1 MANKLDTQKFDVTG
15 MHCASCASI
24 IKRKLGKLPGVESA
38 DVNLATETAEL
49 RMSKDVPI
57 TKLNAEIS
65 PLGYEL
71 KSNKSVPAHDMS
83 KMSNEEMKNVDMSDP
98 RVAALHAGHDMGPVS
113 SDATKKAEKM
123 VELEKLRQKT
133 YFVMPIAL
141 IIFTLMI
148 WDLLSSQFGILPKLP
163 LSMMAFNRL
172 SFILA
177 TPIMFWVGQP
187 FIQGFLRFLKY
198 RVANMD
204 TLVGIGTLVAYTYS
218 SILLLFPEI
227 NLVLKAPEG
236 LYFDVTIVVIGFIT
250 FGKYLEA
257 RSKLKTGEAIE
268 KLLGLQAKTALVI
281 RNGQEIEMPVGE
293 VVVGDT
299 VVVKPGV
306 KIPLDG
312 EIIKGDSSID
322 ESMLTGEP
330 LPVDK
335 MVGDKVIGGTINK
348 QGMFHFRATVVG
360 EGTMLSQIIKM
371 VENAQGSHA
380 PIERLTDQISAI
392 FVPIVLVL
400 SVVVFIAWTIL
411 GNPLLGLLSFV
422 GILVIACPC
431 ALGLATPTAIIVG
444 VGKAAEKGILVK
456 NAESLEKL
464 RAVNYIVLD
473 KTGTLTKGEPS
484 VTNLKSVSGKGEKES
499 FQILASLE
507 SGSEH
512 PLAKA
517 IVERAKSDNIKLLP
531 MTEFKT
537 IPGQGLQGKIN
548 KTLYYAGNVKLI
560 DSLGL
565 TVDHPTIENFARV
578 GATPIILATKK
589 EIVMYLG
596 ISDTLKSESIKVIQ
610 ELHKLGIKVAMLTG
624 DHRLTAEHIGKSVGI
639 DRIIA
644 EVMPGDKANEIK
656 KLQNEG
662 YKVGMVGDG
671 VNDAPALAT
680 ADVGIAMGTG
690 TDVAIESA
698 GITLLGGNLERLP
711 QSIRLSRITFRVIK
725 QNLFW
730 AFAYN
735 IIGIPIAAGILY
747 PLYGILLNPGI
758 AGAAMAFSSVS
769 VVTNSLRL
777 KASRI

>member
-1 MANKLDTQKFDVTG
+1 MENNVTVKRYDVTG

-24 IKRKLGKLPGVESA
+24 IKRKISKLEGVESA
-38 DVNLATETAEL
+38 VVNLATETAEIKT
-49 RMSKDVPI
+49 SKNIAID
-57 TKLNAEIS
+57 TLNAEIS
-65 PLGYEL
+65 PLGYAL
-71 KSNKSVPAHDMS
+71 KADKVEDAS
-83 KMSNEEMKNVDMSDP
+83 KHDMSDP
-98 RVAALHAGHDMGPVS
+98 KMAALHAGHDMGPVT
-113 SDATKKAEKM
+113 SDANKKAEKLK
-123 VELEKLRQKT
+123 ELEMLRQKT
-133 YFVMPIAL
+133 FFSMPIA
-141 IIFTLMI
+141 IIVFALMI
-148 WDLLSSQFGILPKLP
+148 WDLFFKQFGVFGPIP

-172 SFILA
+172 SFILSL
-177 TPIMFWVGQP
+177 PIMFWVGQP
-187 FIQGFLRFLKY
+187 YIQGFLRFIKY

-204 TLVGIGTLVAYTYS
+204 TLVGIGTLVAFTYS
-218 SILLLFPEI
+218 SILLLFPEFNAI
-227 NLVLKAPEG
+227 LKAPEG

-268 KLLGLQAKTALVI
+268 KLLGLQAKTALILKDGKEV
-281 RNGQEIEMPVGE
+281 EIPQGE
-293 VVVGDT
+293 VVAGDI
-299 VVVKPGV
+299 VIVKPGV
-306 KIPLDG
+306 KIPVDG
-312 EIIKGDSSID
+312 EIIKGDSSVD

-335 MVGDKVIGGTINK
+335 VIGDKVIGGTINK

-360 EGTMLSQIIKM
+360 EHTMLSQIIKM

-380 PIERLTDQISAI
+380 PIESLTDQISAV

-400 SVVVFIAWTIL
+400 SVLVFILWTVL

-464 RAVNYIVLD
+464 RAVDFIVLD
-473 KTGTLTKGEPS
+473 KTGTLTKGQPS
-484 VTNLKSVSGKGEKES
+484 VTSILPSQEH
-499 FQILASLE
+499 FPILASLE
-507 SGSEH
+507 NLSEH
-512 PLAKA
+512 PLATA
-517 IVERAKSDNIKLLP
+517 IVDKAKTDQVKLL
-531 MTEFKT
+531 EVVDFKT
-537 IPGQGLQGKIN
+537 IPGQGLQGKIG
-548 KTLYYAGNVKLI
+548 KTLYYGGNVKLI
-560 DSLGL
+560 ESLGL
-565 TVDHPTIENFARV
+565 EIDQSIIEGLATV
-578 GATPIILATKK
+578 GATPIMLATDK
-589 EIVMYLG
+589 EILMYLG
-596 ISDTLKSESIKVIQ
+596 ISDTLKEESVQTIKD
-610 ELHKLGIKVAMLTG
+610 LHKLGLKVAMLTG
-624 DHRLTAEHIGKSVGI
+624 DHKLTANHIGKSVGI

-644 EVMPGDKANEIK
+644 EVMPGDKANQIK
-656 KLQNEG
+656 RLQAEG
-662 YKVGMVGDG
+662 YKVAMVGDG

-698 GITLLGGNLERLP
+698 GLTLLGGNLERLAKA
-711 QSIRLSRITFRVIK
+711 IKLSRLTFRVIK

-735 IIGIPIAAGILY
+735 IVGIPIAAGILY
-747 PLYGILLNPGI
+747 PLYGLMLNPGI

-769 VVTNSLRL
+769 VVANSLRL

>member
-1 MANKLDTQKFDVTG
+1 MENKQTSKYDVVG

-24 IKRKLGKLPGVESA
+24 IKRKLNKVPGVSSA
-38 DVNLATETAEL
+38 DVNYATETAQVDSTQEL
-49 RMSKDVPI
+49 DLA
-57 TKLNAEIS
+57 TLNSEIS
-65 PLGYEL
+65 PLGYTL
-71 KSNKSVPAHDMS
+71 KSVDQPKANPPMGMDGHDMS
-83 KMSNEEMKNVDMSDP
+83 KMNEPISSDP
-98 RVAALHAGHDMGPVS
+98 G
-113 SDATKKAEKM
+113 KKAAKIA
-123 VELEKLRQKT
+123 ELEVLKT
-133 YFVMPIAL
+133 KTQFVMPIAI
-141 IIFTLMI
+141 IIFSLMI
-148 WDLLSSQFGILPKLP
+148 WDLLSKQFNLIPGLPF
-163 LSMMAFNRL
+163 SMMAFNRI

-177 TPIMFWVGQP
+177 TPIMFWIGQP
-187 FIQGFLRFLKY
+187 FIQGFLRFIKY
-198 RVANMD
+198 RAANMD

-218 SILLLFPEI
+218 AILLLFPEI
-227 NLVLKAPEG
+227 NTLLKAPEG

-250 FGKYLEA
+250 LGKYLEA
-257 RSKLKTGEAIE
+257 NSKLKTGEAIE

-281 RNGQEIEMPVGE
+281 RNGQEVEIPVLE
-293 VVVGDT
+293 VIVGDI

-306 KIPLDG
+306 KIPVDG
-312 EIIKGDSSID
+312 IITKGDSSVD

-330 LPVDK
+330 LPLDK
-335 MVGDKVIGGTINK
+335 IVGDKVIGGTINK
-348 QGMFHFRATVVG
+348 QGVFQFRATVVG

-400 SVVVFIAWTIL
+400 SVLVFIIWTVL

-456 NAESLEKL
+456 NAEALEKL
-464 RAVNYIVLD
+464 RAVDYIILD
-473 KTGTLTKGEPS
+473 KTGTLTKGEPTLTRIS
-484 VTNLKSVSGKGEKES
+484 PTNSSL
-499 FQILASLE
+499 QIIASLE
-507 SGSEH
+507 SNSEH
-512 PLAKA
+512 PLSKA
-517 IVERAKSDNIKLLP
+517 IVERAQSNKTSLLP
-531 MTEFKT
+531 VSDFKSL
-537 IPGQGLQGKIN
+537 PGQGLRGKID
-548 KTLYYAGNVKLI
+548 KVLYYAGNLKLI
-560 DSLGL
+560 SSLGIK
-565 TVDHPTIENFARV
+565 VDNDILESFAEA
-578 GATPIILATKK
+578 GATPIILATSK
-589 EIVMYLG
+589 EIIMYLG
-596 ISDTLKSESIKVIQ
+596 ISDTLKDESVQAIKD
-610 ELHKLGIKVAMLTG
+610 LHKLGLKVAMLTG
-624 DHRLTAEHIGKSVGI
+624 DHHLTAMHIGKQVGI
-639 DRIIA
+639 DKVIA
-644 EVMPGDKANEIK
+644 EVMPGDKASEVT
-656 KLQNEG
+656 KLQKEG
-662 YKVGMVGDG
+662 YKVAMVGDG

-711 QSIRLSRITFRVIK
+711 QAIKLSRLTFRVIK

-735 IIGIPIAAGILY
+735 IVGIPIAAGILY
-747 PLYGILLNPGI
+747 PIYGIMLNPGI